1 MSGEENRKIFFND
14 RGLDITQGYDILRA
28 GGPDLKYINGSG
40 VNGPAD
46 FIKRLLL
53 LLRKERVNEGL
64 STFCI
69 FIAQSNVCFCL
80 SASAPFGRCKLQDEG
95 LGNSRKN

>member
-1 MSGEENRKIFFND
+1 MSGEANRKIFFND
-14 RGLDITQGYDILRA
+14 RDLNLAQGFQILR
-28 GGPDLKYINGSG
+28 GGAPDLEDIDINGHG

-69 FIAQSNVCFCL
+69 RIAQTNIYFCL
-80 SASAPFGRCKLQDEG
+80 SASAPFGRCKSQDEG
-95 LGNSRKN
+95 LGN